1 MTGSLTTQITL
12 PQRKHEVLIGAV
24 EDYIKDASP
33 ITSSSVQEKHIKD
46 ISTATLRNEL
56 NALEAMGYLKQL
68 HTSSGRVPTTMGYR
82 YYVNH
87 LLENISLDTKALG
100 SVRSLLDNRSDSL
113 TEVVSELA
121 KLIANAV
128 NYPTVIMANG
138 YDQLTIQSIKV
149 FPLVDKQALTLIQTK
164 SGYITNTIKTTANA
178 KSCQDA
184 SKYLTKYYKNKTIKE
199 MFDTIEETENQ
210 MLNEIASFKV
220 IVDSLIDGMKEVLTR
235 KKLSIETSGSS
246 KLLEQN
252 QENLEETKK
261 VLRLLD
267 NQSALEQTFETVE
280 SNNDL
285 SVTLVEEESQSGY
298 ALVKAPIIIDG
309 KAVAQVGVIGPQRMD
324 YRGIASALK
333 VVMNELN
340 SLSKKKEITDG

>member
-1 MTGSLTTQITL
+1 MKAVLN
-12 PQRKHEVLIGAV
+12 QRKHDVLIGAV

-33 ITSSSVQEKHIKD
+33 ITSGAVQKKHLSN

-68 HTSSGRVPTTMGYR
+68 HTSSGRVPTTLGYR

-87 LLENISLDTKALG
+87 LLKNVSLKSDALKD
-100 SVRSLLDNRSDSL
+100 VRTLLDNRSDSL
-113 TEVVSELA
+113 IEVVSELA

-128 NYPTVIMANG
+128 NYPTVIVANG
-138 YDQLTIQSIKV
+138 YDQLVIQNIKV

-164 SGYITNTIKTTANA
+164 SGYITNTIKTTADQ

-184 SKYLTKYYKNKTIKE
+184 SKYLTKFYKNKTIKE

-210 MLNEIASFKV
+210 MLSEIASFKT
-220 IVDSLIDGMKEVLTR
+220 IVDNLIDGMKEVLKR
-235 KKLSIETSGSS
+235 KKVSIETNGSS
-246 KLLEQN
+246 ALLSSGQDNLEQ
-252 QENLEETKK
+252 TKK
-261 VLRLLD
+261 VLKLLD
-267 NQSALEQTFETVE
+267 NQTELEKTFGNDDCE
-280 SNNDL
+280 NDL
-285 SVTLVEEESQSGY
+285 SITLVEEESQSGF

-309 KAVAQVGVIGPQRMD
+309 KAVAQVGVMGPQRMD

-333 VVMNELN
+333 VVMSEL
-340 SLSKKKEITDG
+340 SEISKKKELTDG